1 MLYATHAVI
10 DLAAIRY
17 NLAGIRRRVGD
28 RLVLVAVKANAYG
41 HGAVEVSRT
50 IESSG
55 AADWLGVATVPEG
68 QELRA
73 AGITLP
79 ILKLSHAFDD
89 EVDAALQA
97 RITLTVV
104 DERTIAEAGAAAS
117 RLGVVAPV
125 HLAIDTGMRRIGC
138 EPAQA
143 VSLARLVASHPALEL
158 QGVFTHLPIS
168 DVPEGC
174 DFTRQEQAN
183 FLATVAAIQDDRAGA
198 ELPPVPLVHGA
209 ASAAVLAHDLN
220 GLTMVRPGIM
230 VYGLYPDPRTPRTV
244 ELRPVMTLKSRVSFV
259 KRIPQGDTV
268 GYGRAWEAPEDT
280 WIATV
285 PVGYADGLSRATSN
299 RGRMLIRGRS
309 YPIVGRVCMDQTML
323 DLGPGSSADGGEP
336 VTEVQVGDEV
346 TWLGRD
352 GAEEI
357 SADEIAALIDTINY
371 EVTTQIMPRVTR
383 TFVG

>member
-17 NLAGIRRRVGD
+17 NLAGIRQRVGD

-41 HGAVEVSRT
+41 HGAVQVSRT
-50 IESSG
+50 IQASG

-68 QELRA
+68 QQLRA
-73 AGITLP
+73 AGITMP
-79 ILKLSHAFDD
+79 ILKLSHVFDD
-89 EVDAALQA
+89 EVDAALAA
-97 RITLTVV
+97 RLTLTVV
-104 DERTIAEAGAAAS
+104 DEHTIAVVGAAAS
-117 RLGVVAPV
+117 RLGVVAQV
-125 HLAIDTGMRRIGC
+125 HLAIDTGMRRVGS
-138 EPAQA
+138 EPGRA
-143 VSLARLVASHPALEL
+143 VPLSRLVASHPALEL

-168 DVPEGC
+168 DVPEGF
-174 DFTRQEQAN
+174 DFTRAELAL
-183 FLATVAAIQDDRAGA
+183 FLETVAAIQDDREVAG
-198 ELPPVPLVHGA
+198 LPPVPMVHGG
-209 ASAAVLAHDLN
+209 ASAAVLAHDLT

-244 ELRPVMTLKSRVSFV
+244 ELRPAMTLKSRVSFV
-259 KRIPQGDTV
+259 KRISRGETV
-268 GYGRAWEAPEDT
+268 GYGRSWQAPEDT

-299 RGRMLIRGRS
+299 QGRMLIRGRS
-309 YPIVGRVCMDQTML
+309 YPIAGRVCMDQTML
-323 DLGPGSSADGGEP
+323 DLGPGIPEGGEP

-357 SADEIAALIDTINY
+357 TADEIAALTGTINY